1 MSDSIVKKQQ
11 EVYTKQFL
19 EHGDSPEG
27 TFNQNDVIQ
36 KLRFDR
42 LIKQLDFGNGT
53 KKLHDVGCGICDL
66 HTYLQGQEVNVK
78 YSGTD
83 VVPEMK
89 ELALKKYPNMEFH
102 VRDIINDEIE
112 EVYDYVTLA
121 GVFNLPG
128 DTDREE
134 WEKFTLQMIS
144 KMFDLCTKAISF
156 NFLTTK
162 ADFYHP
168 DMYYADP
175 AEIFEYCSKNL
186 SRHVVIDHSYPL
198 FEFTVTVFKTEGMKE
213 NFTEQPLQ
221 KYLK

>member
-1 MSDSIVKKQQ
+1 MSDSIVKNQQ
-11 EVYTKQFL
+11 EVYTRQFL

-36 KLRFDR
+36 NLRFDR
-42 LIKQLDFGNGT
+42 LIRQLDFHNGI

-66 HTYLQGQEVNVK
+66 YTYMQMKGISVE

-83 VVPEMK
+83 VVQEMK
-89 ELALKKYPNMEFH
+89 ELAIKKYPNIEFY
-102 VRDIINDEIE
+102 VRDILKDDITEA
-112 EVYDYVTLA
+112 YDYVTLA

-128 DTDREE
+128 ETSREE
-134 WEKFTLQMIS
+134 WEKFTLNMIS

-156 NFLTTK
+156 NFLTAK

-168 DMYYADP
+168 EMYYADP
-175 AEIFEYCSKNL
+175 NAIFEYCSKNL
-186 SRHVVIDHSYPL
+186 SRHIQIDHSYPL
-198 FEFTVTVFKTEGMKE
+198 FEFTVTVFKTEGMRE
-213 NFTEQPLQ
+213 IFTEQPLQ